1 MNASVDGPLLPS
13 GVDVPFSRMG
23 ATLEHLSASKGGA
36 PARALTATAVVV
48 GPRTQLREAAE
59 ALDRLATSG
68 GVRVILIAPGTNP
81 SPSVRIA
88 EQAIALDGLRLDY
101 LNNAVAALRLSSLP
115 TVVWWRGQHPEV
127 LDGLAVLA
135 DRLVLD
141 GDDPAAVW
149 SRASALIEATALSDL
164 RWTRL
169 TRWRALM
176 AHFFDIPAV
185 REAAPAFTRLEIT
198 GADRHTARL
207 FAGWLSS
214 SLRWAGGVSIDI
226 RDVPGGAPL
235 ESVRLGDGTQ
245 ALSLHLAPSRTCVN
259 AGATVSGHAGAAR
272 TVSLGD
278 QSLAALIAE
287 ELRVRS
293 RDLAF
298 ERALAAL
305 EGVS

>member
-1 MNASVDGPLLPS
+1 MNASADEPLLPS
-13 GVDVPFSRMG
+13 GVEVPFSQMG
-23 ATLEHLSASKGGA
+23 ATLERLNASKGGA

-48 GPRTQLREAAE
+48 GTRAKLREAAD
-59 ALDRLATSG
+59 ALERLTTNG
-68 GVRVILIAPGTNP
+68 GVRVILISPGTNP

-88 EQAIALDGLRLDY
+88 EQAIALDGLRIEY

-127 LDGLAVLA
+127 LGGLAVLA

-141 GDDPAAVW
+141 GEDPVAVW
-149 SRASALIEATALSDL
+149 PRASALTDDTAITDL

-185 REAAPAFTRLEIT
+185 RDAAPAFTRLEIA
-198 GADRHTARL
+198 GSDRHTARL

-214 SLRWAGGVSIDI
+214 SLRWNGRVSIDM
-226 RDVPGGAPL
+226 REAAGGAPL
-235 ESVRLGDGTQ
+235 ESVTLGDGTQ
-245 ALSLHLAPSRTCVN
+245 TLELHLAPSRTCVK
-259 AGATVSGHAGAAR
+259 AAATVTGHAGATR

-298 ERALAAL
+298 EQALAAL